1 MELKFSKRNRTLI
14 IKIDGEI
21 DHHTC
26 EILRGETERALEKM
40 GGKNIIFRMSGVSFM
55 DSSGI
60 GAMIGRYKDIQR
72 LGGKIAIADANDRVR
87 QIFLLSAMQ
96 SLIPSFPNV
105 DLALEYV
112 EGGKE

>member
-1 MELKFSKRNRTLI
+1 MELKFFKRNRTLI
-14 IKIDGEI
+14 IKINGEI

-26 EILRGETERALEKM
+26 ETLRGETDRAFEKM
-40 GGKNIIFRMSGVSFM
+40 GGKNIIFRMGDVSFM

-60 GAMIGRYKDIQR
+60 GAIIGRYKNIQR
-72 LGGKIAIADANDRVR
+72 LGGRIAVAEANQRVE
-87 QIFLLSAMQ
+87 QIFQLSAMQ
-96 SLIPSFPNV
+96 SLIPSFPNL

>member
-1 MELKFSKRNRTLI
+1 MDLKITKRNRTLI

-26 EILRGETERALEKM
+26 EILRGEADSALEKM
-40 GGKNIIFRMSGVSFM
+40 GGKNLIFRMGGVSFM

-60 GAMIGRYKDIQR
+60 GAVIGRYKNIQR
-72 LGGKIAIADANDRVR
+72 LGGRIAVAEANERVE
-87 QIFLLSAMQ
+87 QIFRLSAVQ

>member
-14 IKIDGEI
+14 IRIDGEI

-26 EILRGETERALEKM
+26 EALRTEADRALEKM
-40 GGKNIIFRMSGVSFM
+40 GGKNIIFCLGGVSFM

-60 GAMIGRYKDIQR
+60 GAVIGRYKNIQR
-72 LGGKIAIADANDRVR
+72 LGGRIAVAESNDRVE
-87 QIFLLSAMQ
+87 QIFRLSAMQ

>member
-26 EILRGETERALEKM
+26 EILRGETDCELEKM
-40 GGKNIIFRMSGVSFM
+40 GGKNIIFRMGNVSFM

-60 GAMIGRYKDIQR
+60 GAVIGRYKIIQR
-72 LGGKIAIADANDRVR
+72 LGGRIAVAEANARVE
-87 QIFLLSAMQ
+87 QIFKLSAMQ